1 MEQNF
6 GSSLEIIRED
16 YFSNWS
22 LYLTRLMQE
31 ATYKDSFA
39 TMRLYYQ
46 GDRTFILP
54 LNAETMVNIIHKYWD
69 KVPAGVSTLDAMVN
83 VGSHRLGLLW
93 TEEVLTTRRGGFLR
107 TYNLPKDELTREI
120 WLVKYLPL
128 LEEKNNG

>member
-1 MEQNF
+1 MDHKQE
-6 GSSLEIIRED
+6 SSLEKIRED

-22 LYLTRLMQE
+22 LYLARLMQE

-54 LNAETMVNIIHKYWD
+54 FNAETMVNIIPKYWD

-93 TEEVLTTRRGGFLR
+93 TEQVLITRRGGFLR
-107 TYNLPKDELTREI
+107 THSLPKDELTREI